1 MRLRRHIGIGLFV
14 AMAALVVIV
23 LRRFHLTS
31 ATELEY
37 RSMALSNANLKL
49 QVQMSE
55 RERVEAA
62 LRRPRKAADFPS
74 DMPAKID

>member
-49 QVQMSE
+49 
-55 RERVEAA
+55 
-62 LRRPRKAADFPS
+62 
-74 DMPAKID
+74 